1 MLAQQPDVAAE
12 MLQEREVRRADDI
25 RRNSVLDAMDR
36 SMSVIEFDLDGHV
49 LQANANFL
57 DVMGY
62 AGQQVVGRHH
72 SQFCFPQ
79 DVQSAQYQQF
89 WRTLNQGQFVSD
101 RFRRRARDG
110 RTVWLRASYNPLYD
124 DQGQLYGVVKFAA
137 DVTAQVERS
146 QAESGAAQMAMQ
158 IAQATDAG
166 ACEGEGAMRQTLE
179 TVHGIEQSLE
189 QAGRELD
196 ALSLQ
201 SDKIGAMVH
210 SIQDI
215 AFQTNLLAL
224 NAAIEAA
231 RAGPQGRGFA
241 VVAGEVRSLAGRT
254 HQFTVDIAALIKQ
267 NQELTRRAVSQMQES
282 REHVGRSL
290 SLAQSAGGLME
301 RIREDARRVVK
312 AISQFAD
319 SVVR

>member
-1 MLAQQPDVAAE
+1 MLAQQPDVVAE
-12 MLQEREVRRADDI
+12 MLQEREVRRADDT
-25 RRNSVLDAMDR
+25 RRDSVLDAMDR
-36 SMSVIEFDLDGHV
+36 SMAVIEFDLNGHV

-158 IAQATDAG
+158 IA
-166 ACEGEGAMRQTLE
+166 
-179 TVHGIEQSLE
+179 
-189 QAGRELD
+189 
-196 ALSLQ
+196 
-201 SDKIGAMVH
+201 K
-210 SIQDI
+210 
-215 AFQTNLLAL
+215 
-224 NAAIEAA
+224 A
-231 RAGPQGRGFA
+231 RCDRPW
-241 VVAGEVRSLAGRT
+241 
-254 HQFTVDIAALIKQ
+254 
-267 NQELTRRAVSQMQES
+267 RRCMESNRAWSRPAVSWMP
-282 REHVGRSL
+282 
-290 SLAQSAGGLME
+290 
-301 RIREDARRVVK
+301 
-312 AISQFAD
+312 
-319 SVVR
+319 